1 MQDAW
6 LTFLSTT
13 DLKTIHSLISNFP
26 EFEVIYQE
34 IADFVKDPKELM
46 NMLSEELYIM
56 DRNSERLMVNDLRE
70 AVAAKDKELIEKDK
84 ELATKDERIA
94 FLEQQLAELGN
105 SQKSS

>member
-13 DLKTIHSLISNFP
+13 DLKTIHSLISSFP
-26 EFEVIYQE
+26 EFEVIYRE

-70 AVAAKDKELIEKDK
+70 AVAAKDKEL
-84 ELATKDERIA
+84 AAQAERIA